1 MTRGVT
7 GEKGGARVARAM
19 KSIGVTVCVC
29 LVLVSGARATKLAGE
44 FLATGFGAKALGMG
58 GAFASVADDASA
70 VYWNPAGLTMVD
82 RHELLLMHSQRFGGM
97 VDYTT
102 ISFASRLS
110 DEPGRESTG
119 ALSLIWL
126 GVSDI
131 ALTSHLNT
139 PGVDFIDEPDPVTG
153 IPNGRWDP
161 GERRLWDPDRVRWES
176 DNEIAGYLSYARNF
190 GPRLSM
196 GLNAKIIWKSIADI
210 SALGFGLDAALLYD
224 LMQNWRFGAN
234 LQDFTT
240 TPLYWDGW
248 YYLDDSP
255 DGKYK
260 VSTKETIY
268 PTLKVGTSYT
278 LPVTAISGELIFA
291 FDTDLRF
298 EGLEDY
304 ETDFNFSSVS
314 GDIRLGLLYE
324 YKEMLRLALGMDR
337 KEPTAGIGLSAGQF
351 TLDYAFWRADALDDT
366 HRISAGMRF

>member
-1 MTRGVT
+1 MT
-7 GEKGGARVARAM
+7 GEKGGVRVARGM
-19 KSIGVTVCVC
+19 KSAWLMVCIC

-58 GAFASVADDASA
+58 GAFVSVADDASA
-70 VYWNPAGLTMVD
+70 VYWNPAGLTMID
-82 RHELLLMHSQRFGGM
+82 RSELLFMHSQRFGGM

-119 ALSLIWL
+119 GLSIVWL
-126 GVSDI
+126 RVSDI
-131 ALTSHLNT
+131 ALTSHLDT
-139 PGVDFIDEPDPVTG
+139 PGVDFIDEPDPETG

-176 DNEIAGYLSYARNF
+176 DDEIAGYLSYARNF
-190 GPRLSM
+190 GPRMSL
-196 GLNAKIIWKSIADI
+196 GFNAKVIWKGIADI
-210 SALGFGLDAALLYD
+210 SALGFGLDAALLYS
-224 LMQNWRFGAN
+224 LMDNWRLGVN
-234 LQDFTT
+234 LQDLTT

-248 YYLDDSP
+248 YYLDESP

-278 LPVTAISGELIFA
+278 LPVAAISGDLTFA
-291 FDTDLRF
+291 FDTDFRF

-304 ETDFNFSSVS
+304 EADFNFSSVS

-324 YKEMLRLALGMDR
+324 YQDMLRLALGMDR
-337 KEPTAGIGLSAGQF
+337 QEPTAGIGLSAGQF
-351 TLDYAFWRADALDDT
+351 NLDYAFWRDEALDNT
-366 HRISAGMRF
+366 HRISAGVHF